1 MHTIEKL
8 IRRHIQGKKVLL
20 LFALTTVVYL
30 TMILITIPKVMAY
43 ANGMPL
49 LDMMPFGYDIAYVN
63 DLFDALGIKGRAA
76 YLSNQIPLDMTYPA
90 LFAISYCLILGF
102 FLNKLNKLKTALV
115 VGCLLPFVGGAMDYA
130 ENIGIIAL
138 LNNYPKL
145 SDRTVTITS
154 YFSLLKSMVTTLYFI
169 ILIGALVTLGIKT
182 VKR

>member
-20 LFALTTVVYL
+20 LFTLTTIVYL

-43 ANGMPL
+43 ANGMQL
-49 LDMMPFGYDIAYVN
+49 LDMMPLGYDIAYVN
-63 DLFDALGIKGRAA
+63 DLFDTLGSNGRDA
-76 YLSNQIPLDMTYPA
+76 YLGKQIPLDMIYPS
-90 LFAISYCLILGF
+90 LFAISYCLVLGF
-102 FLNKLNKLKTALV
+102 FLNKFDKLKTVLV
-115 VGCLLPFVGGAMDYA
+115 IFCLLPIVAGAMDYA

-138 LNNYPKL
+138 LNDYPKI

-169 ILIGALVTLGIKT
+169 ILISSLVILGIKT
-182 VKR
+182 LRK